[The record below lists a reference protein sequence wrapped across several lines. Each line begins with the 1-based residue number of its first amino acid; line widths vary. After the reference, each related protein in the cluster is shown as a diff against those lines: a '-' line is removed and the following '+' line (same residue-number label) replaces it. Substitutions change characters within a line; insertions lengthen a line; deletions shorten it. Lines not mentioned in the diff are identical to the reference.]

1 MGAGSGADFCD
12 GAIVPATLGAT
23 KIPAEDVTM
32 TLRYIRSVAH
42 SPEERI
48 ELLTIILG
56 E

>member
-12 GAIVPATLGAT
+12 GAIVPSTLGAT
-23 KIPAEDVTM
+23 QIPAEDVTM
-32 TLRYIRSVAH
+32 TLRFIRSTARTA
-42 SPEERI
+42 EERI